1 MDGRWGADRPRTAI
15 SVPPSVTSADKAE
28 RLVAAGAASRS
39 SARGV
44 VANATVRGVGGAS
57 GRERGVG
64 RPSIVAVPAGPGAA
78 GLLGRNRLAAMLDVL
93 TLVTGVAA
101 LLLAAWCGWAAYR
114 DQPTKDWHFI
124 GMAVVSA
131 LALIQLVVGVVQLAR
146 GEEPEQGTTIFVAYL
161 LGAFACVPAAGFMSL
176 AERTRW
182 GSVTVAAGGVVLAV
196 LEVRL
201 FDIWGG

>member
-1 MDGRWGADRPRTAI
+1 MVDA
-15 SVPPSVTSADKAE
+15 
-28 RLVAAGAASRS
+28 
-39 SARGV
+39 
-44 VANATVRGVGGAS
+44 
-57 GRERGVG
+57 
-64 RPSIVAVPAGPGAA
+64 
-78 GLLGRNRLAAMLDVL
+78 L

-124 GMAVVSA
+124 AMAVVTL
-131 LALIQLVVGVVQLAR
+131 LATVQLVIGIVELAR
-146 GEEPEQGTTIFVAYL
+146 GEKAEQGTTIFVAYL

-182 GSVTVAAGGVVLAV
+182 GSVTAAAGGIVLAV

-201 FDIWGG
+201 YDIWGG